1 MGDNFGLGTLKSSE
15 KAQDRL
21 INMFKQV
28 KDTTKRYIKERDIML
43 SRYIKGKE
51 S

>member
-28 KDTTKRYIKERDIML
+28 IDTTKRYIKERDKTL
-43 SRYIKGKE
+43 SRYIRERE

>member
-21 INMFKQV
+21 IESLNALY
-28 KDTTKRYIKERDIML
+28 DR
-43 SRYIKGKE
+43 GKE
-51 S
+51 CNWKVPDEE